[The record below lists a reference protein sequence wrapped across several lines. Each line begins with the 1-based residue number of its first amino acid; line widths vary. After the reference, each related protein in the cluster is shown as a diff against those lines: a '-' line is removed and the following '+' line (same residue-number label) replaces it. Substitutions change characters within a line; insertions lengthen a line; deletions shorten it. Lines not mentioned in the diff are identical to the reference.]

1 MDMTIPSL
9 PLEIWTRILG
19 HVSEPHYLPRTWLN
33 CRRVSHAFKAA
44 TETAFTDVYLR
55 RMVIRTELAEII
67 DLTFAGFAENDRSV
81 VCFAHAPADR
91 RDAPPR
97 MPPELM
103 ARLEQQAERAWTR
116 EHQRYLSSIENGS
129 PSLLYQIWLMG
140 HVEDTG
146 FPGLKMDISSRSMW
160 FEWKTLLS
168 TMFGEIE
175 YRKWLLRKEI
185 EASLGEGNEESWG
198 ESPPQDAI
206 SRVANIEMHVRKLRP
221 WNAASKPGRD
231 RRQEWQVNSLQA
243 YRPDLGVWWREEENW
258 GVVYDEVHPRYPQR
272 PPET

>member
-1 MDMTIPSL
+1 MTIPAL

-44 TETAFTDVYLR
+44 TETAFADVYLR

-67 DLTFAGFAENDRSV
+67 DLTFAGFAEHDRSV
-81 VCFAHAPADR
+81 VCFGHAPDDR

-103 ARLEQQAERAWTR
+103 ARLEQQTERAWTR
-116 EHQRYLSSIENGS
+116 EHQRYLDSIQNGS

-146 FPGLKMDISSRSMW
+146 FPGLKMDISCRSLW

-175 YRKWLLRKEI
+175 YRKWLLRKALETLH
-185 EASLGEGNEESWG
+185 ERGDETAWRDH
-198 ESPPQDAI
+198 PPQDSL
-206 SRVANIEMHVRKLRP
+206 SRMASIEMHVRKLRP

-231 RRQEWQVNSLQA
+231 RRQEWQVSALQA
-243 YRPDLGVWWREEENW
+243 YRSDVAVWWTQEESW
-258 GVVYDEVHPRYPQR
+258 GIFYDETMPHGVD
-272 PPET
+272 